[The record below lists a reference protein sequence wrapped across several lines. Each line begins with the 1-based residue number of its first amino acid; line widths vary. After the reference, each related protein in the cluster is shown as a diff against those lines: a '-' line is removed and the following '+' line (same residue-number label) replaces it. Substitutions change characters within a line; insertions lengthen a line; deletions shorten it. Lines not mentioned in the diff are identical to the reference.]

1 MSKKLAIFKA
11 LIAGDASI
19 EYIDKTPIK
28 RPPGDTTEEV
38 SGHQ

>member
-19 EYIDKTPIK
+19 EYIDKTSIK
-28 RPPGDTTEEV
+28 RTPGDTTEV
-38 SGHQ
+38 THQ